1 MNMKLNKSKLLKFV
15 RKSMIE
21 LGYVEFEHPEVSD
34 ANVFVK
40 KEGELFLTLGFT
52 ISRFYDDAFTAD
64 FYLARTTTWALG
76 GLDVPSNNY
85 LRPGE
90 LMSEKERLEI
100 TVDPNCKK
108 NPLNTD
114 MWWNAFDA
122 EGNYDMASLA
132 SFTKAIRLTE
142 GRMARQPGIIE
153 KIYAS
158 TRLEERYDFINRVI
172 DVALT
177 ENFCKYQEF
186 LPKADKK
193 TLPLKWFKA
202 AETVIRSEYPI
213 KSINNHSVKAVA
225 GDAFRVYTM
234 RNL

>member
-1 MNMKLNKSKLLKFV
+1 MKLNKSKLLKFV
-15 RKSMIE
+15 RKSMAE
-21 LGYVEFEHPEVSD
+21 LGYVEFEHPDVSS

-52 ISRFYDDAFTAD
+52 IHRFYDDAFTAD
-64 FYLARTTTWALG
+64 FYLARTTSWALG
-76 GLDVPSNNY
+76 GLDVPPENY
-85 LRPGE
+85 LRPGK
-90 LMSEKERLEI
+90 LMSEQERLEI
-100 TVDPNCKK
+100 TVDPSCKK
-108 NPLNTD
+108 NPLNSD

-122 EGNYDMASLA
+122 EGNYDMVSLE

-142 GRMARQPGIIE
+142 GRVAKQPGIIE

-158 TRLEERYDFINRVI
+158 TRLEDRYNIVNRII
-172 DVALT
+172 DVALA

-202 AETVIRSEYPI
+202 AETVLRDERPV
-213 KSINNHSVKAVA
+213 KSINAYAVKSLA

>member
-15 RKSMIE
+15 RKSMAE
-21 LGYVEFEHPEVSD
+21 LGYVEFEHPDVSS

-52 ISRFYDDAFTAD
+52 IHRFYDDAFTAD
-64 FYLARTTTWALG
+64 FYLARTTSWALG
-76 GLDVPSNNY
+76 GLDVPPENY
-85 LRPGE
+85 LRPGK
-90 LMSEKERLEI
+90 LMSEQERLEI
-100 TVDPNCKK
+100 TVDPSCKK
-108 NPLNTD
+108 NPLNSD

-122 EGNYDMASLA
+122 EGNYDMVSLE

-142 GRMARQPGIIE
+142 GRVAKQPGIIE

-158 TRLEERYDFINRVI
+158 TRLEDRYNIVNRII
-172 DVALT
+172 DVALA

-202 AETVIRSEYPI
+202 AETVLRDERPV
-213 KSINNHSVKAVA
+213 KSINAYAVKSLA